1 MDEKDLSDFDPAKL
15 EADEAFVTERFW
27 DKVRATLGKVPFME
41 DALAAFY
48 CATDAKTPLFVKAIL
63 FGALAYFIT
72 PMDVIPD
79 FIAGL
84 GFTDD
89 AAVLAAA
96 IAALRSHMRPH
107 HFAAARAI
115 LKKEVDEEEA

>member
-1 MDEKDLSDFDPAKL
+1 MDEKNLRDFDLDKL
-15 EADEAFVTERFW
+15 ETDQALVAERFW
-27 DKVRATLGKVPFME
+27 DKVRTTLGKVPFME
-41 DALAAFY
+41 DAIATFA
-48 CATDAKTPLFVKAIL
+48 CATDPKTPLFVQAV
-63 FGALAYFIT
+63 FFAALAYFIT

-96 IAALRSHMRPH
+96 IAALRSHLKPGH
-107 HFAAARAI
+107 YALARTF
-115 LKKEVDEEEA
+115 LRKEKEKET